1 MVRAMSF
8 TNLKT
13 LHEELNE
20 LFTRHQEAL
29 RAADLT
35 LAAARL
41 SAFEESL
48 REHIALEE
56 ERLLPIYRRAGRI
69 PGGPEEFF
77 TGEHAKLLAMLTQ
90 YRAVLEQ
97 LRREGGSPGRG
108 IIRLFDLGAAFKN
121 LTEHHHQR
129 EEIIFF
135 PALDR
140 VATDEEKQA
149 ILDVNRKG
157 A

>member
-1 MVRAMSF
+1 MSF
-8 TNLKT
+8 TELKV

-20 LFTRHQEAL
+20 LFLRHQEAL
-29 RAADLT
+29 LGGDLA
-35 LAAARL
+35 LAASRL
-41 SAFEESL
+41 DSYEEAL
-48 REHIALEE
+48 RAHIELEE
-56 ERLLPIYRRAGRI
+56 KDLMSIYRWAGRI

-77 TGEHAKLLAMLTQ
+77 TGEHAKLLEMLNRCRTS
-90 YRAVLEQ
+90 LEEIG
-97 LRREGGSPGRG
+97 REVGSPNRG
-108 IIRLFDLGAAFKN
+108 IIRLFDLEAAFKS

-129 EEIIFF
+129 EENIFF